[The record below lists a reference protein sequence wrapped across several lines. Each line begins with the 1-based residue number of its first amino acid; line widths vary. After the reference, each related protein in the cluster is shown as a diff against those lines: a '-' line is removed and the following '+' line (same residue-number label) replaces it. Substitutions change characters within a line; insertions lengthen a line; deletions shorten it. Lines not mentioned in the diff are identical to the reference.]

1 MGQYLDGDALLLTLR
16 QWPAAAPP
24 AYPETLTRRLACW
37 FHPAGRY
44 PTESA
49 LAEPAPVERW
59 VPHFLHPSCKQFRCC
74 TLLSVPTHANTHTQ
88 CDTAPSGLQDL
99 IATLT
104 AELEVLQGV
113 NARLLL
119 SLGRVVSTWRSV
131 VTENCRLKA
140 EIAMHGPMR

>member
-1 MGQYLDGDALLLTLR
+1 ML
-16 QWPAAAPP
+16 
-24 AYPETLTRRLACW
+24 
-37 FHPAGRY
+37 
-44 PTESA
+44 
-49 LAEPAPVERW
+49 V
-59 VPHFLHPSCKQFRCC
+59 PSCRRISNRECARRTRARRAVSPTFLPPFLQAVPLC

>member
-1 MGQYLDGDALLLTLR
+1 VRLLCLPRDIDNEAGVLVPSCRKISNRECARRTRARRAVSPTFL
-16 QWPAAAPP
+16 PP
-24 AYPETLTRRLACW
+24 FLQAVWLL
-37 FHPAGRY
+37 HPA
-44 PTESA
+44 
-49 LAEPAPVERW
+49 V
-59 VPHFLHPSCKQFRCC
+59 C
-74 TLLSVPTHANTHTQ
+74 LSTHANTHTQ
-88 CDTAPSGLQDL
+88 CDTAPTGLQDL

-140 EIAMHGPMR
+140 EIAMHGPTR